1 MSAIFPEHAG
11 GREILAKGRSPEEN
25 HVHLKPLRKK
35 VRGKGIAARA
45 DRPGWIPKEI
55 RHNWDTCPYAYQT
68 EEELMPAGG
77 LHGELLTYLAEIL
90 RDFLERKGLRFL
102 ADTFMLYRD
111 AKGVKQRIAPDLLI
125 MPFRSRPPSAYD
137 LDKEPPPIAVA
148 EITSPKSRASDMEKK
163 VTFYGSMGISAYL
176 AVDQVTDRGDLR
188 EEIGLHLWRKTG
200 EQMCK
205 MSADGQGWLTVP
217 EMKIKIKAQARTL
230 LLADMETGEELCDS
244 SGLRQKAEQEKHTA
258 EMERQRAEQEKQ
270 TAEMERQRADQERQ
284 RAERLAEKLRSLG
297 ISPE

>member
-1 MSAIFPEHAG
+1 MSGTFSEPAV
-11 GREILAKGRSPEEN
+11 GRTPGNRELFAKERLPADS
-25 HVHLKPLRKK
+25 HVKTVRKK
-35 VRGKGIAARA
+35 AGKRDVPARA
-45 DRPGWIPKEI
+45 DRPGWIPREI
-55 RHNWDTCPYAYQT
+55 RHNWDTSPYAYQT

-125 MPFRSRPPSAYD
+125 MPYCSPPPSAYD
-137 LDKEPPPIAVA
+137 LDKEPPPPAVA
-148 EITSPKSRASDMEKK
+148 EITSPKSRSSDMEKK
-163 VTFYGSMGISAYL
+163 VIFYGSLSIPAYL
-176 AVDQVTDRGDLR
+176 AIDQVTDRGDPR
-188 EEIGLHLWRKTG
+188 EQIGLHLWRKTG
-200 EQMCK
+200 DKMCRV
-205 MSADGQGWLTVP
+205 SPDEHGWLTVP
-217 EMKIKIKAQARTL
+217 EMKIKIKAQGQNL

-244 SGLRQKAEQEKHTA
+244 STLRQRA
-258 EMERQRAEQEKQ
+258 EMERQRADQEKQ

-284 RAERLAEKLRSLG
+284 RAERLADKLRSLG